1 MCNVARMCLLSSP
14 PSLWDGIHVG
24 SDPVMDSSAPPKHVA
39 LLARPKSVD
48 TRRMAG
54 KRCCLI
60 RKLHPNSVTACIEIH
75 PPTFHD
81 HAFVIS
87 CVANL
92 IIVLR
97 SFISNLLRSRDMEG
111 NAGGGGID
119 DICSGGAVVL
129 LPSPR
134 SRSPPLFQLC
144 HLCRLNTACASGPS
158 PLAASTSE
166 HICRAALL
174 NERTNPLAVSSDL

>member
-1 MCNVARMCLLSSP
+1 MWRSSP
-14 PSLWDGIHVG
+14 GQKVW
-24 SDPVMDSSAPPKHVA
+24 
-39 LLARPKSVD
+39 
-48 TRRMAG
+48 TRAEWQE

-60 RKLHPNSVTACIEIH
+60 RKLHPHLVTACIEN
-75 PPTFHD
+75 PSPLFRD

-174 NERTNPLAVSSDL
+174 NERTNPLTVPSLTSKEETLHFLQCDPFVLTAH

>member
-1 MCNVARMCLLSSP
+1 
-14 PSLWDGIHVG
+14 
-24 SDPVMDSSAPPKHVA
+24 MDSSAPPKHVA

-48 TRRMAG
+48 THRMAG

-60 RKLHPNSVTACIEIH
+60 RKLHPHSVTACIEIH

-111 NAGGGGID
+111 NAGGAAGSTTFVRAAQL
-119 DICSGGAVVL
+119 CSF
-129 LPSPR
+129 LPPR

-144 HLCRLNTACASGPS
+144 HLCRLNTACASERSVATRHS
-158 PLAASTSE
+158 P
-166 HICRAALL
+166 HQRANTFA
-174 NERTNPLAVSSDL
+174 ERRY